1 MVQKKMPVIV
11 EVDENGYY
19 VYCPSL
25 KGCHSQGD
33 TLEEAL
39 ENIKE
44 AIELYLES
52 LEEEE
57 LDACVSRDVMVKE
70 VEVEVARKVA

>member
-1 MVQKKMPVIV
+1 MVQKKLPVIV

-57 LDACVSRDVMVKE
+57 LRACVNRDVIVKE